1 MTSRGKIFKYF
12 RGCYIHK
19 QGTIYIFFIYMQ
31 FPILCIL
38 LTNPR
43 MVSTL
48 YTTSEK
54 TINSDLA
61 WQYFCPSIDRNHK
74 HQNERTYAFTRKML
88 FVCHSKMY
96 EKASDLFNKHCAC
109 FGTSLTY
116 GPDPLMLSFLV
127 LHSQKSKYIGNI
139 IKTLYHNNDT
149 FDKFLL

>member
-1 MTSRGKIFKYF
+1 MLNKY
-12 RGCYIHK
+12 GTY
-19 QGTIYIFFIYMQ
+19 TIYIFFICMQ

-74 HQNERTYAFTRKML
+74 HQQPFCYTLTRKML

-96 EKASDLFNKHCAC
+96 EKTSDLFNKHSAC

-116 GPDPLMLSFLV
+116 GPDLLMLSFFV
-127 LHSQKSKYIGNI
+127 LQSRKRVKSNVIKNI
-139 IKTLYHNNDT
+139 CRKNSS
-149 FDKFLL
+149 